1 VSQGLSSVIPTE
13 VEESLNFAGYL
24 RLPGKIQR
32 CLDFARHD
40 NYESEAKKFAGRAGE
55 QLRFFFGRKFHRFN
69 ELTRVRFAQRERII
83 GAKCDAFRAE
93 KFDQHPQGIG
103 VVNE

>member
-1 VSQGLSSVIPTE
+1 MNCDEFTKKRPTPINRE
-13 VEESLNFAGYL
+13 QALNAQD
-24 RLPGKIQR
+24 PMSK
-32 CLDFARHD
+32 
-40 NYESEAKKFAGRAGE
+40 SEAEKFAGRAGK
-55 QLRFFFGRKFHRFN
+55 QLRLFFGRKFHRFN

-93 KFDQHPQGIG
+93 KFYQHPQGVG